1 MAYQVNVIA
10 EEMSKLDAT
19 NYSAEDA
26 IANYIIG
33 HLRGYRQNANGK
45 HLDHDFVKTAIQAY
59 AKMLQDEGVKVA

>member
-1 MAYQVNVIA
+1 MTYQVNVIA

-26 IANYIIG
+26 IANYILSR
-33 HLRGYRQNANGK
+33 LRGYKQNANGR

-59 AKMLQDEGVKVA
+59 AKILQDNGVKVA